1 MISRFFED
9 ELLVV
14 EIYLFVHIA
23 PEDQVSRK
31 KIRFPGEL
39 GASVDGGM
47 LSSIFEEQGVG
58 IAAGGEVMGAGETFV
73 PEVCFVVHI
82 LKPPILH
89 YYTITS
95 K

>member
-14 EIYLFVHIA
+14 EIYFLVHIA
-23 PEDQVSRK
+23 PEDQISWEKICFSR
-31 KIRFPGEL
+31 EL

-47 LSSIFEEQGVG
+47 LPSIFEEQGVG
-58 IAAGGEVMGAGETFV
+58 IAAGGEVMSAGETFV
-73 PEVCFVVHI
+73 PEVCFYVHI